1 MTRQPNF
8 SFVQLKNASA
18 SKFNNSASISLMD
31 KASEFESEME
41 SIHFRPQEMEFEGRA
56 TNFGR
61 LTDRSIGDLLSK
73 STIDVKKDDYDRL
86 GTLMN
91 GEIGRLLLVAASSR
105 PTKEQ
110 HKLLRYD
117 GEIKAIVGTNYPSPR
132 EMGFSVPR
140 LVKEINSLT
149 TVHKMHSVWEPNTGI
164 QGAQMILHIEDHP
177 VLGQPMGYGIDIFN
191 SIYGGASLRINL
203 TTLNLVCTNGAT
215 SRSPLTGVEI
225 VHSSTANVAKG
236 LIRLLSSS
244 GNSDLNIVRQLES
257 AAMVNGS
264 RRLVREEN
272 IPSFHT
278 QIAKAILGKTKIN
291 VANDRDTI
299 TQATQTKID
308 VDLGISKLVNGKS
321 LTKSEG
327 EQVKEIMVV
336 DDTIPH
342 DFLYTRYGLAAAI
355 SRLANL
361 PTIGASR
368 SRDLQILS
376 QETMIAT

>member
-1 MTRQPNF
+1 
-8 SFVQLKNASA
+8 
-18 SKFNNSASISLMD
+18 
-31 KASEFESEME
+31 
-41 SIHFRPQEMEFEGRA
+41 
-56 TNFGR
+56 
-61 LTDRSIGDLLSK
+61 
-73 STIDVKKDDYDRL
+73 
-86 GTLMN
+86 
-91 GEIGRLLLVAASSR
+91 
-105 PTKEQ
+105 
-110 HKLLRYD
+110 
-117 GEIKAIVGTNYPSPR
+117 
-132 EMGFSVPR
+132 MGFSVPR